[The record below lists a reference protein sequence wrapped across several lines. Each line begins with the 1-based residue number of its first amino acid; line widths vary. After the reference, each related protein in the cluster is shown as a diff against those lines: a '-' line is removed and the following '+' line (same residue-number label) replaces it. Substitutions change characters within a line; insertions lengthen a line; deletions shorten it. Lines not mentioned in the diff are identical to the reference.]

1 MSPAYVSGVG
11 LCAPRQGGNAS
22 WSAAFPGLTPSD
34 PSGELLPP
42 VLRRRASSLARMAAA
57 VAGQAAQQAG
67 LDLSRVPLVLGSAY
81 GEIVAAVEMMRE
93 FDGPTGLPSPTR
105 FHNSV
110 HNASAAYLSI
120 ATGNHGFNTALAAGR
135 ATPAATL
142 LEAMA
147 LLGEY
152 GGDALVVMLDEPPPE
167 PFALAD
173 PYPAAAIAFCLST
186 SPGPRALA
194 AVSEPRRGPAPSVEL
209 PDGLAFH
216 PCAGAFALLAAILSR
231 RPATVGLGADGV
243 GPWSVDVAPA
253 A

>member
-1 MSPAYVSGVG
+1 MSPAYVGGVG
-11 LCAPRQGGNAS
+11 LCAPRHGGSAS

-34 PSGELLPP
+34 PSGDLLPP

-57 VAGQAAQQAG
+57 VAGQAARQASVN
-67 LDLSRVPLVLGSAY
+67 LSRVPLVLGSAY

-93 FDGPTGLPSPTR
+93 FGGPTGLPSPTR

-120 ATGNHGFNTALAAGR
+120 ATGNHGFNTAVAAGR

-152 GGDALVVMLDEPPPE
+152 GGDALLVVLDEPPPE
-167 PFALAD
+167 PFARAE
-173 PYPAAAIAFCLST
+173 PYPAAAVAICLST

-194 AVSEPRRGPAPSVEL
+194 AVSVPRRGSAPVAEL
-209 PDGLAFH
+209 PDGLASH

-231 RPATVGLGADGV
+231 RPASVGLGADGV
-243 GPWSVDVAPA
+243 GPWIVDVAPA
-253 A
+253 G